1 MNYINIMYYQWLKG
15 VLLWKVP
22 KLTPVIIFMFCS
34 AINDNLIYIDYLST
48 QCKKQLN
55 NINANE
61 KVVKI
66 NKEVKDILKD
76 LFK

>member
-1 MNYINIMYYQWLKG
+1 
-15 VLLWKVP
+15 
-22 KLTPVIIFMFCS
+22 MFCS

-48 QCKKQLN
+48 RCKKQLN
-55 NINANE
+55 NINTNE